1 GVVVT
6 ALTALTALATTS
18 VFRLEHVGLFG
29 NGFVTADDHVT
40 DDRIV
45 VTEVFGQLFQ
55 CFGAALD
62 VEHDVVSFVDRVD
75 RVSQLTATPIFQT
88 VNLAAVF
95 FDQLGV
101 TLNHRVN
108 LLALVRVNQKYD
120 FVMTH
125 FVLLTGYSQPPKMV
139 WQGVELRFGAAILG
153 KWLRTGKEKR
163 EHNRK
168 QSISSGEVMTVY

>member
-1 GVVVT
+1 
-6 ALTALTALATTS
+6 
-18 VFRLEHVGLFG
+18 
-29 NGFVTADDHVT
+29 
-40 DDRIV
+40 
-45 VTEVFGQLFQ
+45 
-55 CFGAALD
+55 
-62 VEHDVVSFVDRVD
+62 D
-75 RVSQLTATPIFQT
+75 RVSQLTATPIFQA

-108 LLALVRVNQKYD
+108 LLTLVRVNQKND

-153 KWLRTGKEKR
+153 KWPGSGKEKH
-163 EHNRK
+163 ESGGKSMICHPAHLP
-168 QSISSGEVMTVY
+168 GEVILRWRTASNRQTPAATETFRLLTPPAIGSLAR

>member
-1 GVVVT
+1 VVLCFCVT
-6 ALTALTALATTS
+6 
-18 VFRLEHVGLFG
+18 HV
-29 NGFVTADDHVT
+29 D
-40 DDRIV
+40 
-45 VTEVFGQLFQ
+45 EQY
-55 CFGAALD
+55 
-62 VEHDVVSFVDRVD
+62 VVSFVDLFG
-75 RVSQLTATPIFQT
+75 RVSQLPASPIFQT

-153 KWLRTGKEKR
+153 KWLRTGKDKR